1 MKRYMPLMAVAVFI
15 LALLGLSCYV
25 WEKQKQAEEQAA
37 YEAERHLVVYSAMPD
52 DVNKGLAD
60 EFYKK
65 TGWRVQVQT
74 RTDGQIR
81 QLLKSPDLASPP
93 DMIIASEQVLQ
104 DQKKDSMLQAYT
116 SPQTDAVPSSLKDD
130 GGYWTGLW
138 LNPMVFIISSSY
150 YERNGLSPQ
159 TWDELLQDPNL
170 TLVFPDLAAM
180 DMAGDFL
187 CSFVEM
193 RGRDGAGRY
202 LRELQR
208 HVTSYS
214 QSMSSNVRIVAGGD
228 ADAGV
233 VDAAMARQYSK
244 DGAPIYIIYPRDG
257 TSYWLTGAAITKW
270 CTDGEMAYAFLNW
283 LFSDDVDGILRRNHI
298 YLTYTSDTGKNVL
311 DAKGDGLALFPV
323 KKQYTAEGRRSLQD
337 WWIKSVRFGKEP

>member
-1 MKRYMPLMAVAVFI
+1 MPPA
-15 LALLGLSCYV
+15 
-25 WEKQKQAEEQAA
+25 
-37 YEAERHLVVYSAMPD
+37 
-52 DVNKGLAD
+52 
-60 EFYKK
+60 
-65 TGWRVQVQT
+65 
-74 RTDGQIR
+74 
-81 QLLKSPDLASPP
+81 
-93 DMIIASEQVLQ
+93 
-104 DQKKDSMLQAYT
+104 
-116 SPQTDAVPSSLKDD
+116 LKDA

-159 TWDELLQDPNL
+159 TWDELFQDPNL

-228 ADAGV
+228 ADAASSTRLWPVSTAKTARDLYYLSARRHV
-233 VDAAMARQYSK
+233 VLADRRGYYQVVHRRRN
-244 DGAPIYIIYPRDG
+244 GLR
-257 TSYWLTGAAITKW
+257 
-270 CTDGEMAYAFLNW
+270 FLNW

-323 KKQYTAEGRRSLQD
+323 KKQYTAERRSLQVGGLSRSASERSRKWKKLD
-337 WWIKSVRFGKEP
+337 SSAWAARKTSSIRK

>member
-1 MKRYMPLMAVAVFI
+1 
-15 LALLGLSCYV
+15 
-25 WEKQKQAEEQAA
+25 
-37 YEAERHLVVYSAMPD
+37 
-52 DVNKGLAD
+52 
-60 EFYKK
+60 
-65 TGWRVQVQT
+65 
-74 RTDGQIR
+74 
-81 QLLKSPDLASPP
+81 
-93 DMIIASEQVLQ
+93 
-104 DQKKDSMLQAYT
+104 
-116 SPQTDAVPSSLKDD
+116 
-130 GGYWTGLW
+130 
-138 LNPMVFIISSSY
+138 
-150 YERNGLSPQ
+150 
-159 TWDELLQDPNL
+159 
-170 TLVFPDLAAM
+170 
-180 DMAGDFL
+180 
-187 CSFVEM
+187 M

-323 KKQYTAEGRRSLQD
+323 KKTIYGRRPPVPAGLVDQVGPLRKGAVNGKIGFVSLGCSKNLID
-337 WWIKSVRFGKEP
+337 TGSNAWHSPR